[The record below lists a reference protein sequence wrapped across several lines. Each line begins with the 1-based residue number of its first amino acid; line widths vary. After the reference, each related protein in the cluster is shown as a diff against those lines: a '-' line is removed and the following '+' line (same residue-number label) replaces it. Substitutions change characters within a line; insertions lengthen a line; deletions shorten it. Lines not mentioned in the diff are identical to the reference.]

1 MKTNQGSCLWPCGLI
16 VQISRKKCRTFL
28 DLVSFKAF
36 LRRFSSF
43 SSSLTSD
50 SSALL
55 WGDLLVWSN
64 YNHLS
69 KVAKK
74 SGWKSWILGVPGCN
88 LAQHQLQIWRS
99 FILVLYQKHPSKLH
113 LSKVW
118 YYIFVL
124 VFAYCTN
131 RTFCIVPTEHVSCW
145 QLESVTVC
153 KDWFFL
159 KIWSKAGQL

>member
-1 MKTNQGSCLWPCGLI
+1 MKTNQESCLWAYY
-16 VQISRKKCRTFL
+16 SDFKKKKCHTFL

-43 SSSLTSD
+43 SSSLISD

-74 SGWKSWILGVPGCN
+74 SGWESWILGVPSCN

-113 LSKVW
+113 LSKVDIIYLFW
-118 YYIFVL
+118 Y
-124 VFAYCTN
+124 FAYCTN
-131 RTFCIVPTEHVSCW
+131 RTFCIVPTEHFVWCW
-145 QLESVTVC
+145 QLASVTVC

-159 KIWSKAGQL
+159 KVWSKAEQL